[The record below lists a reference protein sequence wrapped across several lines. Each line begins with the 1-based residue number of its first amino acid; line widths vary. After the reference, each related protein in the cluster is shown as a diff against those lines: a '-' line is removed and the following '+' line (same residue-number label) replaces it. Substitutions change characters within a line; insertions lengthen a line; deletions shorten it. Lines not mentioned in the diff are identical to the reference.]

1 MEAKVLIINP
11 TMEEYKDKLGIERRF
26 KAAEYIGESRDGNTT
41 LRLDVWLLMPML
53 EE

>member
-1 MEAKVLIINP
+1 MELK
-11 TMEEYKDKLGIERRF
+11 EDS

-41 LRLDVWLLMPML
+41 LRLDVWLADAMLL